1 MRTLLQ
7 PMSAN
12 LFKRNIRSPSAD
24 VYAKIPEE
32 NRTRDHTESEYSGR
46 RDEVLGRPCAMAAEI
61 ATKMDLVLYKLD
73 NIESRLNSVYSSVA
87 NIEEALTNLEKDV
100 ADLNVKTEDNETDV
114 RQLKER
120 VDFNKG
126 DIAEAKRDAAAVK
139 LEAEKF
145 I

>member
-12 LFKRNIRSPSAD
+12 LFKRNIQSPSAD

-32 NRTRDHTESEYSGR
+32 KRTRDHTESEYSGR

-73 NIESRLNSVYSSVA
+73 NIESRLNSVYCSCIYFQAHVMDFINLDLGKDFVWVA
-87 NIEEALTNLEKDV
+87 VEGIK
-100 ADLNVKTEDNETDV
+100 
-114 RQLKER
+114 
-120 VDFNKG
+120 
-126 DIAEAKRDAAAVK
+126 
-139 LEAEKF
+139 
-145 I
+145 